1 MKPTVPVLRSNWKVN
16 NGHSANGLQ
25 LQDTGS
31 RGRKACSARET
42 EDSLSYL
49 TQKDRFKYNKIMA
62 GHGLDEKGRKEKASW
77 KRGVV
82 E

>member
-1 MKPTVPVLRSNWKVN
+1 MN

-25 LQDTGS
+25 PQDTGS
-31 RGRKACSARET
+31 RGRKACSAHET

-62 GHGLDEKGRKEKASW
+62 GHGFDEKGTAGNLKSGESKLEEGSS
-77 KRGVV
+77 
-82 E
+82 